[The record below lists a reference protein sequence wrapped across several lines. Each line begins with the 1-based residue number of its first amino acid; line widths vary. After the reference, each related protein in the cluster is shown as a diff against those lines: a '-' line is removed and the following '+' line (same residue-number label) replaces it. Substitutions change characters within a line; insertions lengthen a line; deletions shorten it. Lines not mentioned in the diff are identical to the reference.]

1 MPISSK
7 AILDSLPDP
16 VIVLDDNRIVTD
28 ANKAALELMPA
39 NTIGRDLAHSF
50 RHPAALEVV
59 DAVLRSEPVV
69 TDFEDNTVEIM
80 YTDPLR
86 RSFSLYVVQAMAENE
101 SDGMRTVLFLRET
114 TADKRAEQMRVDF
127 VANVSHELRSPLSA
141 LVGFIETIQ
150 TTAKDDRQAQEHF
163 LEIMAREA
171 GRMTRLI
178 EDLLSLS
185 SVEMSEHVRPRDPIQ
200 MKNIVKSVIESLS
213 VRAAEKNL
221 IINLQAPESLP
232 LVTGDADQL
241 IQIIQNLIDNA
252 IKYGGQDSTIDV
264 KIKNVKQI
272 PDIGAPGIVIAIR
285 DYGEGIPEEQITR
298 LTERFY
304 RIDKARSRSMGG
316 TGLGLAI
323 VKHIINRHRGALLI
337 ESEVGQGSTFSI
349 VLPTQMNRDSQESEE
364 SQNSKVSR
372 SLVEDIIESE

>member
-7 AILDSLPDP
+7 TILDSLPDP

-39 NTIGRDLAHSF
+39 DTLGRDLAHSF

-59 DAVLRSEPVV
+59 DAVLKGKPVLS
-69 TDFEDNTVEIM
+69 DNEENTVEIT

-150 TTAKDDRQAQEHF
+150 NAAKDDPKAQKHF

-171 GRMTRLI
+171 GRMSRLI

-200 MKNIVKSVIESLS
+200 IQNIAKSVIESLS

-221 IINLQAPESLP
+221 TINFHAPDSVP
-232 LVTGDADQL
+232 LITGDADQL

-264 KIKNVKQI
+264 KIENIKQI
-272 PDIGAPGIVIAIR
+272 PEIGGPGIVIAIQ
-285 DYGEGIPEEQITR
+285 DYGEGIPEEQISR

-323 VKHIINRHRGALLI
+323 VKHIINRHRGSLLI
-337 ESEVGQGSTFSI
+337 ESELGQGSTFSI
-349 VLPTQMNRDSQESEE
+349 ALPLVGSIAESPDTGRDDSASARAIATESPTE
-364 SQNSKVSR
+364 
-372 SLVEDIIESE
+372 

>member
-7 AILDSLPDP
+7 TILDSLPDP
-16 VIVLDDNRIVTD
+16 VIVLDENRIVTD

-39 NTIGRDLAHSF
+39 DTLGRDLAHSF

-59 DAVLRSEPVV
+59 DAVLKGEPNI
-69 TDFEDNTVEIM
+69 TEDEENTVEIT
-80 YTDPLR
+80 YTVPLR

-101 SDGMRTVLFLRET
+101 SDGLRTILFLRET
-114 TADKRAEQMRVDF
+114 TADKRAQQMRVDF

-150 TTAKDDRQAQEHF
+150 NAAKDDPEAQVRF

-171 GRMTRLI
+171 GRMSRLI

-185 SVEMSEHVRPRDPIQ
+185 GVEMSEHVRPRDPIQ
-200 MKNIVKSVIESLS
+200 IKNIVKSVIESLS

-221 IINLQAPESLP
+221 VINLQAPESVP
-232 LVTGDADQL
+232 LVVGDADQL

-252 IKYGGQDSTIDV
+252 IKYGGHDSTIEV
-264 KIKNVKQI
+264 RIETAERIPQI
-272 PDIGAPGIVIAIR
+272 SGPGVIIAIQ
-285 DYGEGIPEEQITR
+285 DFGEGIPDEQISR

-304 RIDKARSRSMGG
+304 RVDKARSRSMGG

-323 VKHIINRHRGALLI
+323 VKHIINRHRGSLFV
-337 ESEVGQGSTFSI
+337 ESQEGEGSTFSTA
-349 VLPTQMNRDSQESEE
+349 LPLFASKNPKDQE
-364 SQNSKVSR
+364 KPAT
-372 SLVEDIIESE
+372 